1 MKAVRFHEYGD
12 HDVLRYEDAEEPVP
26 GPDEVRIRVAATAFN
41 PVDAGIRGGYLQE
54 PFPVTLPHVPGID
67 VAGTVDAVGAQV
79 TARRV
84 GERVVGFLPMVPDGA
99 AADYVLAPVEILAD
113 APAGIPLVDAAA
125 LPSVG
130 LTAWQSLF
138 EYADLRA
145 GQRLLVFGAG
155 GAVGGYAV
163 QLAKRAGAHVIATAS
178 PRSVDRVRAAGA
190 DEIVDHTT
198 TSVAEAVSAPLDVVL
213 NLAPAA
219 AVELNRLA
227 ALVQAGGLVLS
238 TVPTAMPDQT
248 NGVRAVTVFAR
259 SDADQLARL
268 AEMVDAGELHVDVA
282 ERLPL
287 RELSAVHARSDAGA
301 LPGKVVLIPAGA

>member
-26 GPDEVRIRVAATAFN
+26 GPDEVRIRVAGTAFN

-54 PFPVTLPHVPGID
+54 PFPVILPHVPGID

-198 TSVAEAVSAPLDVVL
+198 TSVAEAVSAPLDAVL
-213 NLAPAA
+213 NLAPVA

-287 RELSAVHARSDAGA
+287 SQLSAVHARSDAGA